1 METGKSRNP
10 STEIL
15 IKISNHFNVTIGW
28 LVGEDETSTDDENLK
43 VLFRTLQ
50 GLHPD
55 DVDLIKTMAQQL
67 ENRRSELRICL
78 LMDLADES
86 RPKDIAKSILKM
98 LREQFEGRLPIPI
111 PIEEIAILL
120 EINNIIYQEFKSIDG
135 MLLVNEDIGQIFVNS
150 TLSNHCQRY
159 TIGHELQGIG

>member
-1 METGKSRNP
+1 MTFANRLKNCRLKKGESLQEAADSLGISKAHFWELETGKSRNP

-50 GLHPD
+50 GLHPE

-67 ENRRSELRICL
+67 ENR
-78 LMDLADES
+78 
-86 RPKDIAKSILKM
+86 KK
-98 LREQFEGRLPIPI
+98 
-111 PIEEIAILL
+111 
-120 EINNIIYQEFKSIDG
+120 
-135 MLLVNEDIGQIFVNS
+135 
-150 TLSNHCQRY
+150 
-159 TIGHELQGIG
+159 